1 MLNFIWPWV
10 FLLLPLPWLVYKAAP
25 KATREE
31 APLFVPFYN
40 DLAEVGQQRAL
51 GSSAQIPK
59 IILLALIWLLLLVAA
74 SRPQWIGDPVALPVS
89 GRDLMLAV
97 DISGSMAQKDMVMG
111 REPVARITMVKKVV
125 NDFIARRQG
134 DRIGLLLFGTE
145 PYIQAPLTFDRKT
158 VKTLFNESRLG
169 FAGKQT
175 SLGDAIGLAVK
186 RLKER
191 PVGSRI
197 LILLTDGRN
206 TAGKV
211 EPLQAAKLAAQTGVK
226 IYTIG
231 VGADEMLV
239 RSFFGG
245 SHRVNPSAD
254 LDEDTLQKIADQ
266 TQGRYFR
273 ARNNDELQEIYH
285 IIDQLEPV
293 EQESEQYRP
302 IKALFY
308 WPLAGALG
316 LSFLFGLMVPV
327 LAIIHKISLRRKLS

>member
-10 FLLLPLPWLVYKAAP
+10 FLLLPLPWLVYKFAP
-25 KATREE
+25 KAAKEE
-31 APLFVPFYN
+31 APLFVPFFN
-40 DLAEVGQQRAL
+40 DLEEVALNQPHASRVRA
-51 GSSAQIPK
+51 AR
-59 IILLALIWLLLLVAA
+59 IILLSAMWILLLLAA
-74 SRPQWIGDPVALPVS
+74 SRPQWVGDPISLPVS

-97 DISGSMAQKDMVMG
+97 DISGSMAQEDMVING
-111 REPVARITMVKKVV
+111 QQVTRIAMVKAVV
-125 NDFIARRQG
+125 NDFIDRRQG
-134 DRIGLLLFGTE
+134 DRIGLLLFGTK

-158 VKTLFNESRLG
+158 VKVLFDEARLG

-191 PVGSRI
+191 PKDSRI
-197 LILLTDGRN
+197 VILLTDGRN
-206 TAGKV
+206 TAGNV

-245 SHRVNPSAD
+245 TRRVNPSAD
-254 LDEDTLQKIADQ
+254 LDEETLRKIADL
-266 TQGRYFR
+266 THGSYFR
-273 ARNNDELQEIYH
+273 AKNNDELQEVYH
-285 IIDQLEPV
+285 IIDKLEPV

-302 IKALFY
+302 VKALFY
-308 WPLAGALG
+308 WPLVGAMG
-316 LSFLFGLMVPV
+316 LSILFAVWALLMT
-327 LAIIHKISLRRKLS
+327 IIPKFGRSRV

>member
-10 FLLLPLPWLVYKAAP
+10 FVLLPLPWLVYKATP

-31 APLFVPFYN
+31 APLFVPFYS
-40 DLAEVGQQRAL
+40 DYAEVAHQRVD
-51 GSSAQIPK
+51 GSNARWSK
-59 IILLALIWLLLLVAA
+59 IILLSLIWLLLILAA

-97 DISGSMAQKDMVMG
+97 DISGSMAQEDMVING
-111 REPVARITMVKKVV
+111 QSASRISMVKKVV
-125 NDFIARRQG
+125 NDFIDRRQG

-158 VKTLFNESRLG
+158 VKTLFDEAQLG
-169 FAGKQT
+169 FAGKMT

-191 PVGSRI
+191 PLDSRI

-206 TAGKV
+206 TAGNV
-211 EPLQAAKLAAQTGVK
+211 NPLQAAKLASQTGVK

-245 SHRVNPSAD
+245 TRRVNPSED
-254 LDEDTLQKIADQ
+254 LDEDTLSKIAEV
-266 TQGRYFR
+266 THGRYFR

-285 IIDQLEPV
+285 LIDKLEPV
-293 EQESEQYRP
+293 EQESVQYRP
-302 IKALFY
+302 IKSLFY
-308 WPLAGALG
+308 WPLAVALG
-316 LSFLFGLMVPV
+316 LSSLFALVLLMMPV
-327 LAIIHKISLRRKLS
+327 FKKMRINHD